1 MTFWLFRCCCCCCG
15 GTVTDKDIEK
25 YYDNKAKGDVEIS
38 HILITADVKDDMSED
53 EAKEARR
60 KYSDA
65 LFITLFWLLTLKPE
79 EAAVISK
86 RLVDDFG
93 TK

>member
-1 MTFWLFRCCCCCCG
+1 MNKEFVLDEICNYI
-15 GTVTDKDIEK
+15 KDLDE
-25 YYDNKAKGDVEIS
+25 KAKTLEEDP
-38 HILITADVKDDMSED
+38 AAED

-86 RLVDDFG
+86 RLIDDFRA
-93 TK
+93 K